1 MILIQKRIKNIQYFR
16 LQGRPLPSTTSK
28 HSGISRGNLD
38 ISQQISPPL
47 PDKELRPAYEG
58 HKYLTEIS
66 WRSHSDTQTTRV
78 GDWEVRTV
86 SEGSGEALSSEFI
99 GFS

>member
-1 MILIQKRIKNIQYFR
+1 M
-16 LQGRPLPSTTSK
+16 PSTASNY
-28 HSGISRGNLD
+28 SGISGGNLD

-47 PDKELRPAYEG
+47 PDKELSPAYEG

-66 WRSHSDTQTTRV
+66 WRSHSDTQNTRV

-86 SEGSGEALSSEFI
+86 SVGSGEAFQSEFI
-99 GFS
+99 WLYCGCE

>member
-1 MILIQKRIKNIQYFR
+1 MP
-16 LQGRPLPSTTSK
+16 GTTSK
-28 HSGISRGNLD
+28 HSGISLGNLD
-38 ISQQISPPL
+38 KSHSSSPPL
-47 PDKELRPAYEG
+47 PGKELSPAYEG

-86 SEGSGEALSSEFI
+86 SEGSGEALSSEFL
-99 GFS
+99 G

>member
-1 MILIQKRIKNIQYFR
+1 M
-16 LQGRPLPSTTSK
+16 PSKTSK
-28 HSGISRGNLD
+28 HSAISEENLD
-38 ISQQISPPL
+38 LSQPISPPF
-47 PDKELRPAYEG
+47 PDAELSPPYEG

-86 SEGSGEALSSEFI
+86 SEGSGEALSSEFS

>member
-1 MILIQKRIKNIQYFR
+1 M
-16 LQGRPLPSTTSK
+16 PSTTSK

-38 ISQQISPPL
+38 KSQKISPPL
-47 PDKELRPAYEG
+47 PDKELSPAREG
-58 HKYLTEIS
+58 HKYLTEVS

-86 SEGSGEALSSEFI
+86 SEGSGEALSSEVL